1 MIFQLLW
8 YYYSNIWPFWQCIE
22 ERDEGK
28 KAKEKQGKK
37 EVKNDFHSCTTNF
50 SLEKTF
56 SFYFAAKGSR
66 APVYLLCNF
75 PAENDVFEN
84 CKEKTWVMVLL
95 SSRPGSKPSVLRKC
109 IGIHSG
115 FFFLLGQKNE
125 SFLLC
130 FPLEKTYFHHLH
142 TIKGERMGVQW
153 DFGFFVKA
161 G

>member
-1 MIFQLLW
+1 MHRRTRRRQK
-8 YYYSNIWPFWQCIE
+8 
-22 ERDEGK
+22 GK
-28 KAKEKQGKK
+28 RKTRKK

-125 SFLLC
+125 SFFALLSIGN
-130 FPLEKTYFHHLH
+130 TYFHHLH

>member
-1 MIFQLLW
+1 MIFILAQPILAL
-8 YYYSNIWPFWQCIE
+8 
-22 ERDEGK
+22 K
-28 KAKEKQGKK
+28 
-37 EVKNDFHSCTTNF
+37 
-50 SLEKTF
+50 KTF

>member
-1 MIFQLLW
+1 MAILTMHRRTRRRQK
-8 YYYSNIWPFWQCIE
+8 
-22 ERDEGK
+22 GK
-28 KAKEKQGKK
+28 RKTRKK

-115 FFFLLGQKNE
+115 FVFLLGQKNE
-125 SFLLC
+125 SFFALLSIGKDI
-130 FPLEKTYFHHLH
+130 FPPLTYH
-142 TIKGERMGVQW
+142 
-153 DFGFFVKA
+153 
-161 G
+161 